1 MPRRT
6 LRYLTTVLL
15 TLAALA
21 LILGRGRFTNTNV
34 SEERFDAGR
43 FGVIHLYRGEGQP
56 QQLTLLISG
65 DAGWKQDMDGMARAL
80 ARPGILVAGIDLDHY
95 RNGVNGSGDYCD
107 YPAGTLAA
115 LGRELQ
121 RRYRFG
127 NAEPP
132 LLAGYAGGATLAYV
146 ALAQSPGG
154 TFRGAISIDFQPTL
168 RLTKMLCKGLGSL
181 RWAWRKDGSGMDFQ
195 PAESLPAPWVVL
207 QSDAARQEN
216 IADFVRG
223 IPQARLETP
232 AGPADTPSAAQTRET
247 ALAAASAELFGR
259 PSPSGSMAAG
269 TLDDLPL
276 VDVPAAA
283 AAGTDK
289 DYLAVIVSGDGG
301 WADIDR
307 AIAGTL
313 STRGIPVLGWDSLH
327 YFWTRRTPDSVG
339 QDLARVLDARLKN
352 RPARRLLL
360 IGYSLG
366 ADVLPFMVNRLPAA
380 LKDRI
385 ALVALLGISPDMD
398 FEFRIADWLPGGQP
412 PTPYPTGPEVA
423 RLPPLKVLCV
433 YGAEED
439 DSLCPRLEN
448 PAVIVKRLPGGHHFD
463 GDYQKLTRIILDTA
477 HQPQPAPHP
486 AGRLTPPPT

>member
-1 MPRRT
+1 MPRRMPYYFAT
-6 LRYLTTVLL
+6 ALL

-21 LILGRGRFTNTNV
+21 LILGHGRFTDANV
-34 SEERFDAGR
+34 SEERFNAGR
-43 FGVIHLYRGEGQP
+43 FGVVHLYHGEGQP
-56 QQLTLLISG
+56 QQLALLISG
-65 DAGWKQDMDGMARAL
+65 DAGWQQDMDGVARAL
-80 ARPGILVAGIDLDHY
+80 ARPGTLVAGIDLDHY

-132 LLAGYAGGATLAYV
+132 LLVGYAGGATLAYV

-195 PAESLPAPWVVL
+195 PAESLPAPWIVL
-207 QSDAARQEN
+207 QSDAARQGN

-223 IPQARLETP
+223 IPQAQLETL

-247 ALAAASAELFGR
+247 ALAAASAALFGK
-259 PSPSGSMAAG
+259 PSPTERKTAEA
-269 TLDDLPL
+269 LDDLPL

-283 AAGTDK
+283 AAGTGE

-307 AIAGTL
+307 KIAGTL
-313 STRGIPVLGWDSLH
+313 STQGIPVIGWDSLH

-339 QDLARVLDARLKN
+339 QDLTRVLDTRLKN

-412 PTPYPTGPEVA
+412 PAPYPTGPEVA
-423 RLPPLKVLCV
+423 RLPPQKVLCV
-433 YGAEED
+433 YGAQED
-439 DSLCPRLEN
+439 DSLCPRLDN

-463 GDYQKLTRIILDTA
+463 GDYRKLTRIILEAARRPQSA
-477 HQPQPAPHP
+477 HNRS
-486 AGRLTPPPT
+486 GRLTPPPT